1 MPETTGRTDPDLPDL
16 LRWPPVVYPF
26 MNFPPAETE
35 SLISALRDELQ
46 ERGAL
51 LHLLEAQQRAPREH
65 KAGSMLELSAAIR
78 QRRSEVVRSCER
90 RQKEFRSLVKDDVQ
104 AADAGEE
111 AVSLESLLP
120 HFPITVVPMIQGLV
134 GEVNQLISRGNG
146 FSGDQ

>member
-1 MPETTGRTDPDLPDL
+1 MADIFFPSRATLT
-16 LRWPPVVYPF
+16 F

-51 LHLLEAQQRAPREH
+51 LHLLEAQQRMPRGH
-65 KAGSMLELSAAIR
+65 KVDPALELSVAIE

-90 RQKEFRSLVKDDVQ
+90 RQQEFRSLVKGGLP
-104 AADAGEE
+104 DAGTGEE

-120 HFPITVVPMIQGLV
+120 HFPVTVVPMIQGLV
-134 GEVNQLISRGNG
+134 DEVNQLISRGNG
-146 FSGDQ
+146 FSRDQ